1 MIKLDPGI
9 QGQLHGLRLEQM
21 SSAIRRNVLTSAGR
35 KAAKIMKPALK
46 RSEKGKATGTLERNI
61 DTKVKAYAATNV
73 VYIVGGAKSKKIQV
87 STYKDYLTGQMR
99 TWKKGQPK
107 KGPKYQNPA
116 KYAHLAGP
124 GQGETNWVNVTR
136 KNVMP
141 EVQQVIVDTIEAEVF
156 RR

>member
-1 MIKLDPGI
+1 MIKLDPGT
-9 QGQLHGLRLEQM
+9 QGMLHGLRLEQM

-35 KAAKIMKPALK
+35 KAAKVVKPALK
-46 RSEKGKATGTLERNI
+46 RAEKGKATGTLEKNL
-61 DTKVKAYAATNV
+61 DTKVKAYAGTNTV
-73 VYIVGGAKSKKIQV
+73 FIVGGAKSKKIQV

-116 KYAHLAGP
+116 KYSHLAGP
-124 GQGETNWVNVTR
+124 GRGATNWVNVTR
-136 KNVMP
+136 KNVLP
-141 EVQQVIVDTIEAEVF
+141 TVQKVIVDTIEAEVF